1 MRITL
6 HTLAVLLGV
15 LLAVAPVLAE
25 RPEDE
30 RVCGGT
36 PDGKIKWCITLK
48 APNVCGGPDEG
59 WHCDEVGQCWCGPE
73 NALTWPGDDGVQLA
87 WRPLGDE
94 RPLILTVGRQDGR
107 ARGAPPVRDREAT
120 CDGHLRHAERVDGEL
135 PDFPP
140 NVRPAAAALEVIDL
154 PVSADHERGD
164 LLM

>member
-30 RVCGGT
+30 RVCGGS

-59 WHCDEVGQCWCGPE
+59 WHCDEAGQCWCGPE
-73 NALTWPGDDGVQLA
+73 TAREAMAMGERCKIGRHEDRVIGGCTVAGWVCRGD
-87 WRPLGDE
+87 WC
-94 RPLILTVGRQDGR
+94 QDSEGR
-107 ARGAPPVRDREAT
+107 AWEA
-120 CDGHLRHAERVDGEL
+120 RK
-135 PDFPP
+135 
-140 NVRPAAAALEVIDL
+140 
-154 PVSADHERGD
+154 
-164 LLM
+164 

>member
-30 RVCGGT
+30 RVCSGT

-73 NALTWPGDDGVQLA
+73 TALTWPGDDGSG
-87 WRPLGDE
+87 WPLVAREAMAMGERCKIGRHEGRVIGGCTVAGWVCRGDWC
-94 RPLILTVGRQDGR
+94 QDSEGR
-107 ARGAPPVRDREAT
+107 AWE
-120 CDGHLRHAERVDGEL
+120 ERK
-135 PDFPP
+135 
-140 NVRPAAAALEVIDL
+140 
-154 PVSADHERGD
+154 
-164 LLM
+164 